1 MFNKLGRASVPSLAI
16 LRCLCATFIIYSF
29 IATFDKADAL
39 WPFGSS
45 EEEAYIAKIDDY
57 VITEDYFAYS
67 VRVLHSSS
75 RAGEALSRQ
84 TSFAK
89 QSFRKH
95 LNDVIDTKLLVMEAK
110 RFGVDKEVEYLS
122 QMESFKLNFFL
133 KHLREEEISNKV
145 TVSDEEVSQNLEEAR
160 KEEEAAAKAAG
171 EGDEKDEASEKETDA
186 EEIASGE
193 GSEEDVDT
201 SEEEQAQAEARA
213 HGKKVVTVKD
223 RIYNKK
229 VAIREV
235 EYFESLRAKARVK
248 VYDDALKAIAEEG
261 AELPLSVIDAT
272 TVAKVNGKP
281 ISAFEFMLTVSKAG
295 HDFSDEDILREELEA
310 LVLRKLLDEAAISK
324 GYEKTVYDLADRITA
339 YSDKKLVSL
348 FKRKIVAPIV
358 KLSDEDVLK
367 FYEDNKDKF
376 VKTDS
381 YNISTITVISEESA
395 GELMKDLR
403 AGADFVYVAKT
414 MSIDPSNKRGGEL
427 GWVAKGNLPPL
438 MADEIS
444 EVETGDIVG
453 PFKGQYGYFVVRVND
468 MKVGELA
475 PFEEVKDA
483 ISVRLG
489 REVFKDTL
497 NEYVLR
503 LRDTVKISI
512 NEDSLRR
519 FDEGK
524 R

>member
-1 MFNKLGRASVPSLAI
+1 MLNKSGRASVSPFFI
-16 LRCLCATFIIYSF
+16 LKCLCATFIIYSF

-45 EEEAYIAKIDDY
+45 EEESYIAKIDDY

-84 TSFAK
+84 SSFAK
-89 QSFRKH
+89 QSFTKH
-95 LNDVIDTKLLVMEAK
+95 LNDMIDTKLLVMEAK
-110 RFGVDKEVEYLS
+110 RFGVDKEAEYLS
-122 QMESFKLNFFL
+122 QMESFRLNFFL
-133 KHLREEEISNKV
+133 RHLRDEEIMDKV
-145 TVSDEEVSQNLEEAR
+145 TVSDEEVAQYLEEAR

-171 EGDEKDEASEKETDA
+171 EGDEKSETSEQETDA
-186 EEIASGE
+186 VVSGE

-201 SEEEQAQAEARA
+201 SEEEQAQAEAKA
-213 HGKKVVTVKD
+213 HGKKVVTAKD

-248 VYDDALKAIAEEG
+248 VYDDALKVIAEEG

-281 ISAFEFMLTVSKAG
+281 VSAFEFMLTVSKAG

-358 KLSDEDVLK
+358 KVSDEDVVK

-381 YNISTITVISEESA
+381 YNISTITVTSEESA
-395 GELMKDLR
+395 QELLKDLR

-427 GWVAKGNLPPL
+427 GWVDKGSLPPL

-468 MKVGELA
+468 MKVGDLA

-483 ISVRLG
+483 ISVKLG
-489 REVFKDTL
+489 REFFKDTL
-497 NEYVLR
+497 DEYLLR
-503 LRDTVKISI
+503 LRGTVKISI

-519 FDEGK
+519 FNEGK